1 MTFRN
6 VQTCCSFVNKPDLRQ
21 PCCFSVL
28 FLLFYST
35 FAVFF
40 ICCKQTSELSY
51 TLLLSCF
58 HWCTIHHALF
68 NICYTY
74 NFNKSITLGLLT
86 HVREHV
92 FTPKLEEQGSLCVLK
107 IIEKMPIQE
116 VKKKALST
124 HSWKYFSLPTL
135 SWKGRRFGTKMIR
148 SIPFFNR
155 TMSYSISL

>member
-6 VQTCCSFVNKPDLRQ
+6 VQTCCSFVNKPDLRE

-58 HWCTIHHALF
+58 HRCTIHHALF

-86 HVREHV
+86 HVHGHV

-124 HSWKYFSLPTL
+124 HS
-135 SWKGRRFGTKMIR
+135 
-148 SIPFFNR
+148 
-155 TMSYSISL
+155 